1 MRHCFVAAILLCL
14 CRLVYSQ
21 GFGTIIGTVTDP
33 SGALVA
39 SAKVTAVESATG
51 ASREAITNAD
61 GQFVMPGLRP
71 TTYTLTVEAGGF
83 NKYTQSGITLTAD
96 QSETVNIALTVGQSS
111 QTVTVEATAQQA
123 DTYTSTLKEVVDS
136 QRMVDL
142 PLNGRNAAT

>member
-1 MRHCFVAAILLCL
+1 MRHCFVAAILLGL
-14 CRLVYSQ
+14 CCSLAFSQ

-39 SAKVTAVESATG
+39 SAKVTAVESETG
-51 ASREAITNAD
+51 ASREAIKNAD

-71 TTYTLTVEAGGF
+71 TTYTLTVEAAGF
-83 NKYTQSGITLTAD
+83 NKYTQSGIALTAD

-123 DTYTSTLKEVVDS
+123 D
-136 QRMVDL
+136 
-142 PLNGRNAAT
+142 